1 MSSSKKVNTPP
12 VPVLTETVD
21 ADMPDIPTLTEI
33 HIETPVLL
41 SDAQCQQL
49 AKQIAPQLETLL
61 RAKLLQEIQAN
72 LPALIRSAMNKQSQT

>member
-1 MSSSKKVNTPP
+1 MSSSKKINTSS

-21 ADMPDIPTLTEI
+21 ADMPGIPTLTEI
-33 HIETPVLL
+33 HIETPAFL

-72 LPALIRSAMNKQSQT
+72 LPELIRSAMNKPSSK